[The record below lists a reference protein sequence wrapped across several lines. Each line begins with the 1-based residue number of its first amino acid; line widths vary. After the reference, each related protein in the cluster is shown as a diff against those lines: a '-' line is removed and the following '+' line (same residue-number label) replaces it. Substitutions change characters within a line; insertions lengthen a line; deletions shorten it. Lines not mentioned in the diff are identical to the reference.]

1 MCKLYANIMKLYID
15 DLSILEFW
23 YPKQV
28 MLCYVIPCGYQEM
41 TVFSLSNEMI
51 VLSNC
56 SIIFID

>member
-1 MCKLYANIMKLYID
+1 MKFYID
-15 DLSILEFW
+15 DLSIVEFW
-23 YPKQV
+23 YLKQV